1 MRNGKNMKHEQI
13 SEETFT
19 ISEMCKDFKVTAR
32 TLRFYESKEL
42 LFPIREKQKRFFTRR
57 DKARLKLILQGK
69 RFGFALEEIRQLLD
83 LYDIG
88 DKQTTQLQ
96 KTYEL
101 AIERLAIMR
110 RQKNELGAAIKDLK
124 DMLKI
129 IKKMLGPA

>member
-1 MRNGKNMKHEQI
+1 MKHEQI

-32 TLRFYESKEL
+32 TLRSYESKEL

-110 RQKNELGAAIKDLK
+110 RQKNELEAAIKDLK

-129 IKKMLGPA
+129 VKKMLEPA

>member
-1 MRNGKNMKHEQI
+1 MKHEQI

>member
-1 MRNGKNMKHEQI
+1 MKHEQI

-19 ISEMCKDFKVTAR
+19 ISEMCKNFKVTAR

-129 IKKMLGPA
+129 VKKMLEPA

>member
-1 MRNGKNMKHEQI
+1 MKHEQI

-129 IKKMLGPA
+129 VKKMLGPA

>member
-1 MRNGKNMKHEQI
+1 MKHEQI

-129 IKKMLGPA
+129 VKKMLEPA